1 MGWSPDA
8 GEIWLS
14 PFLGPL
20 AKKNLTFSVRDRAE
34 EFLLKIWGG
43 RSSSTMFRYLEP
55 KAAERGSC
63 GVVCDQT
70 ERVGGECE

>member
-1 MGWSPDA
+1 MGWSPEA

-20 AKKNLTFSVRDRAE
+20 AKKNLTFSARDRAE

-43 RSSSTMFRYLEP
+43 RSSGTTVQVFGTQSIR
-55 KAAERGSC
+55 ER
-63 GVVCDQT
+63 
-70 ERVGGECE
+70 ELGGGLRSD